1 MTLSEFESILQG
13 RYLRGLT
20 VPQPY
25 ASMIRSG
32 ERTIVVRPR
41 PTYLRP
47 WLLIQAGH
55 AAPHAPEPYPPNEGP
70 GSVIALA
77 RLADSRLF
85 EAQDL
90 AAACVE
96 YPAPQE
102 GYAWCLE
109 GVIGLLSLAP
119 ISARMRGPRARQ
131 ELWTPNDRERR
142 LIIAAAR
149 RVARRR

>member
-1 MTLSEFESILQG
+1 MTLSEFVSILQAPA
-13 RYLRGLT
+13 LRGLT

-32 ERTIVVRPR
+32 KRNIVVRPQGTHYR
-41 PTYLRP
+41 GH
-47 WLLIQAGH
+47 LLIQAGH
-55 AAPHAPEPYPPNEGP
+55 LAPHARELYPPNEGA
-70 GSVIALA
+70 GSVLALA

-90 AAACVE
+90 LAACVE
-96 YPAPQE
+96 YSASQE

-109 GVIGLLSLAP
+109 GVVGLLVLAP

-131 ELWTPNDRERR
+131 GLWTPTDHERR
-142 LIIAAAR
+142 RIITAAR
-149 RVARRR
+149 RLARSR